1 MDLSI
6 GTPIFGR
13 NGQKVGEL
21 NRIVMDG
28 KTGDVSHLVVG
39 KGWLLPRD
47 IVVARDDIEVA
58 EPDRIQLS
66 LSEEELD
73 QQPDFYEIHYVT
85 PGTDDPMPASYT
97 SDSLLYTPIAPPLG
111 AGWIMPYS
119 YYIPPANTEV
129 DVNVPPDSVTLADGM
144 DVLAGDEKVG
154 TISGVRIH
162 PRTEHISHIVVSHG
176 WLFPEERIIPVS
188 AIRTVDQEGVHLAP
202 SVDEL
207 RTLPSAVAR

>member
-6 GTPIFGR
+6 GTPIYER

-47 IVVARDDIEVA
+47 IVVSRDDIEVA
-58 EPDRIQLS
+58 DPDRVQLR

-73 QQPDFYEIHYVT
+73 RQPDFYEIHYVT
-85 PGTDDPMPASYT
+85 PGADDPIPASYA
-97 SDSLLYTPIAPPLG
+97 SDSLLYAPIAPPLG
-111 AGWIMPYS
+111 AGWVMPYS
-119 YYIPPANTEV
+119 YYIPPSNTEV
-129 DVNVPPDSVTLADGM
+129 DVNVPPGSVTLADGM

-154 TISGVRIH
+154 TITGVRIH

-176 WLFPEERIIPVS
+176 WLFPEERIIPAS
-188 AIRTVDQEGVHLAP
+188 AIRAVDQEGVHLAQ

-207 RTLPSAVAR
+207 RTFPPAAQ

>member
-6 GTPIFGR
+6 GTPIYER
-13 NGQKVGEL
+13 NGQKIGEL

-47 IVVARDDIEVA
+47 IVVSRDDIEIA
-58 EPDRIQLS
+58 EPDRIQLR
-66 LSEEELD
+66 LSEQELN

-85 PGTDDPMPASYT
+85 PDANAPVPEAYA
-97 SDSLLYTPIAPPLG
+97 SDSLLYAPIAPPLG

-119 YYIPPANTEV
+119 YSIPPSNTEI
-129 DVNVPPDSVTLADGM
+129 DVNVPAGSVTLADGM
-144 DVLAGDEKVG
+144 NVWAGDEKVG
-154 TISGVRIH
+154 TITGVRIH

-176 WLFPEERIIPVS
+176 WLFPEERIIPAS

-207 RTLPSAVAR
+207 RALPPAART